1 MKCLNNTL
9 KTLGVGLAAAT
20 LAVGCAAKKPPMAG
34 PSGPATAAD
43 TSYTVMRGD
52 CLWNISA
59 MPRIY
64 GNPYQWPLIYKANSS
79 QIKDADLIYP
89 GQTLAIDRSAST
101 SEIQRAINHA
111 KTRGAWSLGVVEESD
126 KAYLAGK

>member
-20 LAVGCAAKKPPMAG
+20 LAVGCAAKKPPMAKEAT
-34 PSGPATAAD
+34 ATAAG
-43 TSYTVMRGD
+43 SYTVVRGD

-89 GQTLAIDRSAST
+89 GQNLAIDRSASE